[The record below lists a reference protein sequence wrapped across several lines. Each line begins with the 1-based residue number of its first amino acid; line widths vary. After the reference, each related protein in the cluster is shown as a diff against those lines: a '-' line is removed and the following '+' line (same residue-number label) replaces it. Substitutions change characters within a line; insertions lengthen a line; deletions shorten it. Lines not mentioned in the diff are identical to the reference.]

1 MSTPTS
7 APIPIHPSQL
17 VIGLYVWLDLG
28 WMDHPFLTSRI
39 MVSSQKDIDMI
50 CATKA
55 DGRLYYYPD
64 LSEIEPLARCETPV
78 KLPVKTAA
86 EVTAADL
93 AKAALLQEMQT
104 LEHAKKEK
112 LRIQR
117 AAHARAD
124 RNWEIAAR
132 ATREALLNL
141 SRAPKSAGAQLYA
154 LSQQTAASIAA
165 GQEILLHLLGNK
177 KGQGP
182 QFHAL
187 NVMSLAMLVGKVAGL
202 SERELCDLALGA
214 LMHDCGKT
222 QIPHVIL
229 ESSARRKFEED
240 MYREHVQFSVLFA
253 TESGAFTPEALAV
266 IADHHECLDGSG
278 WPNGKT
284 NFSRAARILS
294 LVNRYDRLCS
304 PEAVGREA
312 LAPSEALAYLFQNQ
326 VSKYGIDLLSIL
338 IKLLGVYPPGT
349 VVQLSDG
356 TLALVVAPGATSLQ
370 PRVLIYSPETTR
382 DEAPTL
388 DLADEPGL
396 KVAEAIRLSTLPP
409 PVLEWMKPQQRLSYF
424 WAER

>member
-1 MSTPTS
+1 
-7 APIPIHPSQL
+7 
-17 VIGLYVWLDLG
+17 
-28 WMDHPFLTSRI
+28 
-39 MVSSQKDIDMI
+39 MVSSQKDIAMI
-50 CATKA
+50 SATKA

-64 LSEIEPLARCETPV
+64 LSEVEPLTRCETPV
-78 KLPVKTAA
+78 QVPVKTAA
-86 EVTAADL
+86 EVSAADL
-93 AKAALLQEMQT
+93 ERAALRQEMQT
-104 LEHAKKEK
+104 LEGAKKEK
-112 LRIQR
+112 LRVQR

-124 RNWEIAAR
+124 RNWEMAAR

-141 SRAPKSAGAQLYA
+141 SRAPKTAGAQLYA
-154 LSQQTAASIAA
+154 LSQQTAAAIAA
-165 GQEILLHLLGNK
+165 GQEILLHLLGDK

-202 SERELCDLALGA
+202 TESELGDLALGA

-229 ESSARRKFEED
+229 ESAARRKFEED
-240 MYREHVQFSVLFA
+240 IYREHVQFSVLFA
-253 TESGAFTPEALAV
+253 TESCAFTPEALAV

-278 WPNGKT
+278 WPNGKKKL
-284 NFSRAARILS
+284 SRAARILA

-304 PEAVGREA
+304 PEAPNRDT
-312 LAPSEALAYLFQNQ
+312 LTPSEALAYLFQNQ

-356 TLALVVAPGATSLQ
+356 SLALVVAPGTSSLQ

-388 DLADEPGL
+388 DLADEPSL

-409 PVLEWMKPQQRLSYF
+409 PVLEWMRPQQRLSYF
-424 WAER
+424 WTEVSS